1 MATIISFKPK
11 QITKKILSPLQDR
24 AYDVVVSRFGLEDGE
39 RKTLESIGEIYG
51 ITRERV
57 RQIENA
63 AISMIRKSENFKNE
77 QAVFDELKKIVKEM
91 GVLVGEEELL
101 SSLSKDPVTQNHIH
115 FFLVLGDHFHKFKED
130 DHMKTRWTI
139 DKSVAESVHNSIK
152 NLYSSLADEE
162 ILSEPDMVIK
172 FLDELKGIASE
183 YKNEEL
189 AKRWLSLSKTIDRN
203 PLGEWGKSD
212 SPNIK
217 TRGIKD
223 YAYLMMR
230 RHGSPMHFREVAKA
244 IQNTFDKKC
253 HTATCHNELIK
264 DKRFVLIGRGMY
276 GLSDWGY
283 KEGVVRDVIRD
294 IIKKEGPLS
303 KEDII
308 DRVLKERY
316 LKRNTILVNL
326 QNNKYFKKNKQGLY
340 TIA

>member
-11 QITKKILSPLQDR
+11 QVTKRILSPLQDR
-24 AYDVVVSRFGLEDGE
+24 AYDVIVSRFGLDDGE
-39 RKTLESIGEIYG
+39 RKTLESIGETYG

-63 AISMIRKSENFKNE
+63 AIALIRKSDTYKAEAQTFE
-77 QAVFDELKKIVKEM
+77 ELHSLVKEL
-91 GVLVGEEELL
+91 GVLVGEDELL
-101 SSLSKDPVTQNHIH
+101 SHVSKDAVTQNHVH
-115 FFLVLGDHFHKFKED
+115 FYLVLGDAFHKFKED
-130 DHMKTRWTI
+130 DHMRARWTV
-139 DKSVAESVHNSIK
+139 DKATAEVVHESIK
-152 NLYSSLADEE
+152 SLYESLSDEE
-162 ILSEPDMVIK
+162 ILSEPDMVTK
-172 FLDELKGIASE
+172 FLEELKGVASE
-183 YKNEEL
+183 YRNEEL

-203 PLGEWGKSD
+203 PLGEWGKSE

-244 IQNTFDKKC
+244 IQNTFEKKC

-283 KEGVVRDVIRD
+283 KEGVVRDVIKD

-303 KEDII
+303 KEEII

-340 TIA
+340 TVA

>member
-1 MATIISFKPK
+1 MATLITFKPK
-11 QITKKILSPLQDR
+11 QVTKRILSPLQDR

-63 AISMIRKSENFKNE
+63 ALSMIRKSDSYKTEK
-77 QAVFDELKKIVKEM
+77 QVFDELYGLVEKM
-91 GVLVGEEELL
+91 GVLVGEDELL
-101 SSLSKDPVTQNHIH
+101 QEISKDPVVQNHIH
-115 FFLVLGDHFHKFKED
+115 FYLTLGDDFHKFKED
-130 DHMKTRWTI
+130 DHMKARWTV
-139 DKSVAESVHNSIK
+139 DKQTAEAIHDSMK
-152 NLYSSLADEE
+152 NLYSVLSDEE
-162 ILSEPDMVIK
+162 ILSETDIVTK
-172 FLDELKGIASE
+172 FVDELKGVAQDL
-183 YKNEEL
+183 KKEEM
-189 AKRWLSLSKTIDRN
+189 AKRWLSLSKKIDRN

-294 IIKKEGPLS
+294 ILKKEGPLS
-303 KEDII
+303 KEDVI

-340 TIA
+340 TVA

>member
-1 MATIISFKPK
+1 MATLITFKPK
-11 QITKKILSPLQDR
+11 QVTKRILSPLQDR

-63 AISMIRKSENFKNE
+63 ALSMIRKSDSYKTEK
-77 QAVFDELKKIVKEM
+77 QVFDELYGLVEKM

-101 SSLSKDPVTQNHIH
+101 QEISKDPVVQNHIH
-115 FFLVLGDHFHKFKED
+115 FYLTLGDDFHKFKED
-130 DHMKTRWTI
+130 DHMKARWTV
-139 DKSVAESVHNSIK
+139 DKQTAEAIHDSMK
-152 NLYSSLADEE
+152 NLYSVLSDEE
-162 ILSEPDMVIK
+162 ILSETDIVTK
-172 FLDELKGIASE
+172 FVDELKGVAQDL
-183 YKNEEL
+183 KKEEM
-189 AKRWLSLSKTIDRN
+189 AKRWLSLSKKIDRN

-294 IIKKEGPLS
+294 ILKKEGPLS
-303 KEDII
+303 KEDVI

-340 TIA
+340 TVA